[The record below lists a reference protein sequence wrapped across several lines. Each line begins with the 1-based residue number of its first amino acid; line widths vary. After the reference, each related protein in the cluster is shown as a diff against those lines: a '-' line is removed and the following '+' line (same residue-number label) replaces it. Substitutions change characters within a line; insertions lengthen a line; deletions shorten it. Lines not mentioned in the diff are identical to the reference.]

1 MAGLLIL
8 GRVFVKVIFAEMMFL
23 DEVTVLT
30 KCLRG
35 ILNLQKKV
43 SIVEQILAFIGILDY

>member
-1 MAGLLIL
+1 MIL